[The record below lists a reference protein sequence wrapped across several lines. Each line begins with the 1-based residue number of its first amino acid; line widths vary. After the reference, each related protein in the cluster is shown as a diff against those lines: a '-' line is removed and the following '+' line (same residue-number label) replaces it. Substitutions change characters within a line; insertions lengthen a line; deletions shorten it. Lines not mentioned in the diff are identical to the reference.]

1 MRKRTFATLGGALLV
16 VLVTA
21 AVTYAT
27 VSQYVARPLNRQNLG
42 YITGP
47 RTMSA
52 TTFKDMA
59 GWGFSD
65 GMTIE
70 ARAGFAATLSATV
83 HGGPVQFRLYI
94 EDVKHHFKQRI
105 IPPGIAT
112 FNPGSGTESTS
123 FTWVAEVAPG
133 AYTVN
138 ITWRSP
144 TGAPVT
150 FNSGTLVV
158 QYGAEKP

>member
-1 MRKRTFATLGGALLV
+1 MRRRTFTTLGAALLLV
-16 VLVTA
+16 VITA

-47 RTMSA
+47 RTLSA

-65 GMTIE
+65 GMTID
-70 ARAGFAATLSATV
+70 ARGGFAATLSATV

-94 EDVKHHFKQRI
+94 EDVTHHFAQRI

-112 FNPGSGTESTS
+112 FDPGSGTESMS
-123 FTWVAEVAPG
+123 FTWVAQVAPG
-133 AYTVN
+133 PYTVN

-144 TGAPVT
+144 TGVPVT
-150 FNSGTLVV
+150 MNSGTLVV
-158 QYGAEKP
+158 QYGAQKP